1 MRDNERESG
10 HAVHGAHYSGSVVGG
25 GDIGFDVSAAG
36 DEVQNLGVTQI
47 PCNSGVHDEFPW
59 PLSIAVA
66 DGQFHGTL
74 DPLAIKVSG
83 QFLPEGKAVGTF
95 MLDFGD
101 CRSPELS
108 WTATAA
114 TPTSTSTPG
123 P

>member
-1 MRDNERESG
+1 MKDNERESG
-10 HAVHGAHYSGSVVGG
+10 HALRGAHYSGRVSGAG
-25 GDIGFDVSAAG
+25 AIEFDVSAEG
-36 DEVQNLGVTQI
+36 DEVRNLRVTQI
-47 PCNSGVHDEFPW
+47 PCDGGVHDELPW

-95 MLDFGD
+95 MLDLGD
-101 CRSPELS
+101 CESPELS